1 MKIAN
6 STLWNDLLRAFG
18 CCTLGIAAL
27 TLVLSIPSALTL
39 FPILFF
45 FGMMLGL
52 PAIVVVL
59 VLVVSFRANI
69 HGHLSAWCFAAPFLT
84 VIVTAIFAQAV
95 LVGES
100 WFNERGYQAF
110 RHLDMVFLLVPMF
123 FGSMVSAG
131 LFYHW
136 TRQAERH
143 AGDPHPDI
151 PDNKVLP

>member
-6 STLWNDLLRAFG
+6 SALLDDLLRALG
-18 CCTLGIAAL
+18 CSALGIAVPAF
-27 TLVLSIPSALTL
+27 VLSIPSALTL

-59 VLVVSFRANI
+59 VLVISFRANI
-69 HGHLSAWCFAAPFLT
+69 HRNLGAWCFAAPFLT

-100 WFNERGYQAF
+100 WFNERGYEAF

-123 FGSMVSAG
+123 FGAMVSAG
-131 LFYHW
+131 LFYRW
-136 TRQAERH
+136 TWEAEQR
-143 AGDPHPDI
+143 APDF
-151 PDNKVLP
+151 LPPISKKGFWS